1 MSSESQSQSPP
12 PRDGYCATSVSM
24 LFGSAIHLFIRC
36 NSIMARELLT
46 TVPVTG
52 LLLLEAQYSYK
63 YDEEKIEFFTGE
75 SNSDAKIAR
84 PEACG
89 VNKVCTC
96 RRCKEKADGK
106 DCLVCD
112 SMYHVSCVEPAVK
125 EIPPKSWYCVSC
137 AAKGIGLPHE
147 NCLVCERLND
157 EILDACF

>member
-1 MSSESQSQSPP
+1 MQKYYGQGTFDNCSSNWAALVDCLILKTKPSS
-12 PRDGYCATSVSM
+12 RV
-24 LFGSAIHLFIRC
+24 
-36 NSIMARELLT
+36 
-46 TVPVTG
+46 
-52 LLLLEAQYSYK
+52 EAQYSYK
-63 YDEEKIEFFTGE
+63 YDEEKSEFFTGE
-75 SNSDAKIAR
+75 SNSDAKIAW
-84 PEACG
+84 PEACS

-96 RRCKEKADGK
+96 RRCEEKADGK

>member
-1 MSSESQSQSPP
+1 MVTCSP
-12 PRDGYCATSVSM
+12 SVSVYSNFF
-24 LFGSAIHLFIRC
+24 LPGWRPSKAISMMKRKL
-36 NSIMARELLT
+36 
-46 TVPVTG
+46 
-52 LLLLEAQYSYK
+52 
-63 YDEEKIEFFTGE
+63 
-75 SNSDAKIAR
+75 
-84 PEACG
+84 
-89 VNKVCTC
+89 
-96 RRCKEKADGK
+96 RRCEEKADGK